1 MQAKTFERSDV
12 MYKIGD
18 LVMYGATGVCRVEAV
33 SEEKFSLEEL
43 QMYYVLQPLY
53 QNGRIYAPVENNKV
67 YMRHIIS
74 EDDANELIDDMP
86 SVEAEAV
93 KCGSVQQLSKHY
105 QSVIDTHDCKNLVQL
120 AKSIRLKEEA
130 ANRQNK
136 HLGQI
141 DKKFMKR
148 ARNLLF
154 EEFAAALNI
163 KKSEVAGYINR
174 RVDEEIVREDED
186 IDI

>member
-1 MQAKTFERSDV
+1 
-12 MYKIGD
+12 
-18 LVMYGATGVCRVEAV
+18 
-33 SEEKFSLEEL
+33 
-43 QMYYVLQPLY
+43 
-53 QNGRIYAPVENNKV
+53 
-67 YMRHIIS
+67 MRHIIS

-105 QSVIDTHDCKNLVQL
+105 QSVIDTHDCRNLVQL
-120 AKSIRLKEEA
+120 AKSIQLKEEA

>member
-1 MQAKTFERSDV
+1 MQAETFERSDV

-33 SEEKFSLEEL
+33 SKEKFSLEEL

-53 QNGRIYAPVENNKV
+53 QNGRIYAPVENSKV

-86 SVEAEAV
+86 SMEAEAV

-105 QSVIDTHDCKNLVQL
+105 QSVIDTHDCRNLVQL